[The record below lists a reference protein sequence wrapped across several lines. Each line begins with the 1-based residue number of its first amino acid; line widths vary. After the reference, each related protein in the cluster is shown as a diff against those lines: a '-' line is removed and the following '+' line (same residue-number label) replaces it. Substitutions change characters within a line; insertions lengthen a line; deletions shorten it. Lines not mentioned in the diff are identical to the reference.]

1 MSPASNP
8 LGIMYFAFD
17 RDGRPGLGF
26 ASFDDQSP
34 VCSHKSE
41 WSEILDEIF
50 EKGYS
55 PSMLR
60 CCPQSEFIDA
70 VTSVQK

>member
-1 MSPASNP
+1 MPQKQNP

-26 ASFDDQSP
+26 AIFDDQSP
-34 VCSHKSE
+34 ASLHKSE
-41 WSEILDEIF
+41 WSEILAEIY

-55 PSMLR
+55 PVMLR
-60 CCPQSEFIDA
+60 CCPQSEFIEA
-70 VTSVQK
+70 VTTAQQ